1 MYKQR
6 VEIILK
12 LITSLRAEVE
22 LLAEESL
29 HFAKNEF
36 AEKSKQLTTLL
47 SEYEKMLNKEN

>member
-22 LLAEESL
+22 LLTEESL
-29 HFAKNEF
+29 HFAKPEF
-36 AEKSKQLTTLL
+36 VEHSKQLATLL
-47 SEYEKMLNKEN
+47 SEYEKLLNKEN